1 MIVCRLIY
9 RSMASEPKKPIEQM
23 LEALA
28 KARRAEFGGEPKMPN
43 PMRARLHEEIA
54 RAGAAEDENVESR
67 QSWVTRFWP
76 RVTVAAALATLI
88 VLVPAIWWNQSH
100 PLGEVANVAVRD
112 RTAGAA
118 DGLNPAAASEDTL
131 AKAPAVSATEPTVNL
146 ADNNQIKIEPAATPS
161 SETEASKSSTRFAQ
175 GRAATEFPGKVSKG
189 FDKEIAS
196 AKIQAAPA
204 AAPAAGA
211 DSKAKL
217 DTMAAAAPP
226 VAQPPSADSLG
237 TKQEF
242 SQQSALQSFRNSA
255 QVSRAANVLNTFQV
269 QQEGS
274 EIRVLDA
281 DGSTYTGKIEQLANN
296 AELDSRV
303 TARRDAAKQTR
314 RYAAKAARENESAAP
329 QSYFRATGF
338 NVSLKK
344 TLVFEGN
351 YAAPPAQQPAT
362 ATANDRQRSEQ
373 NRDRAR
379 IVGTVRVNGEAAVE
393 VDAIA
398 ETSEPRKKSER

>member
-1 MIVCRLIY
+1 MP
-9 RSMASEPKKPIEQM
+9 SEPKKPIEQM

-28 KARRAEFGGEPKMPN
+28 KARRAEFGDDPKMPN

-54 RAGAAEDENVESR
+54 RAGATEEENVESR
-67 QSWVTRFWP
+67 PSWVTRFWP

-88 VLVPAIWWNQSH
+88 VLVPAIWWNRAH
-100 PLGEVANVAVRD
+100 PLAEPGDLALRD
-112 RTAGAA
+112 RAAGAA
-118 DGLNPAAASEDTL
+118 DGLNPAVGSQDTL
-131 AKAPAVSATEPTVNL
+131 AKAAAVSATEPTVNL
-146 ADNNQIKIEPAATPS
+146 ADNSQIKIEPAATPA
-161 SETEASKSSTRFAQ
+161 SEAEASKSSTHFSQ
-175 GRAATEFPGKVSKG
+175 GRAATESPGQVAKD
-189 FDKEIAS
+189 FTDKKIAA
-196 AKIQAAPA
+196 AKIQSALA

-211 DSKAKL
+211 DSKAKS
-217 DTMAAAAPP
+217 DTMAGVAPP
-226 VAQPPSADSLG
+226 ITQLSSAGSLG
-237 TKQEF
+237 TKQQF
-242 SQQSALQSFRNSA
+242 SQQSAVQSFRNNA

-296 AELDSRV
+296 AELDSRIA
-303 TARRDAAKQTR
+303 ARRDAAKQTR
-314 RYAAKAARENESAAP
+314 RYAAKAAPENESAAP
-329 QSYFRATGF
+329 QSYFRATGY

-351 YAAPPAQQPAT
+351 YAEQPAQQPAT
-362 ATANDRQRSEQ
+362 ATANDRERSKQ

-379 IVGTVRVNGEAAVE
+379 IVGTVHLNGEAPVE

-398 ETSEPRKKSER
+398 ETPDPAKKSER

>member
-1 MIVCRLIY
+1 
-9 RSMASEPKKPIEQM
+9 
-23 LEALA
+23 
-28 KARRAEFGGEPKMPN
+28 
-43 PMRARLHEEIA
+43 
-54 RAGAAEDENVESR
+54 
-67 QSWVTRFWP
+67 
-76 RVTVAAALATLI
+76 VAAALATLI

-100 PLGEVANVAVRD
+100 PLSTPGNVAVRD

-118 DGLNPAAASEDTL
+118 DGLNPAMRAEDTL
-131 AKAPAVSATEPTVNL
+131 AKGPAVSVSEPTVNL
-146 ADNNQIKIEPAATPS
+146 AENNQIKIESAATPA
-161 SETEASKSSTRFAQ
+161 SEAGALASSTRVLK
-175 GRAATEFPGKVSKG
+175 GRAATEFPNQVTKG
-189 FDKEIAS
+189 FTDKKIAS

-211 DSKAKL
+211 DSKAKS
-217 DTMAAAAPP
+217 DTMAGVAPP
-226 VAQPPSADSLG
+226 VAQPSSVGSLG
-237 TKQEF
+237 TKQQF
-242 SQQSALQSFRNSA
+242 SQQSALQSFWNNA
-255 QVSRAANVLNTFQV
+255 QVSRSTNVLNTFQV

-314 RYAAKAARENESAAP
+314 GYAAKAAPENESAAP

-351 YAAPPAQQPAT
+351 YAGAPAQQPAT
-362 ATANDRQRSEQ
+362 ATANDRERAEQ
-373 NRDRAR
+373 SRDRAR
-379 IVGTVRVNGEAAVE
+379 IVGTVRVNGEAPVE
-393 VDAIA
+393 VDAVA
-398 ETSEPRKKSER
+398 ETPEAAATKKDEK

>member
-1 MIVCRLIY
+1 MP
-9 RSMASEPKKPIEQM
+9 SEPKKPIEEM

-28 KARRAEFGGEPKMPN
+28 KARRAEFGDDAKMPN

-54 RAGAAEDENVESR
+54 RAGAAEDQKVESR
-67 QSWVTRFWP
+67 GSWVTRFWP

-88 VLVPAIWWNQSH
+88 VLVPAIWWNRTH
-100 PLGEVANVAVRD
+100 PLAESDDLALRD
-112 RTAGAA
+112 STAGAA
-118 DGLNPAAASEDTL
+118 NGLNPAVPSEDTL
-131 AKAPAVSATEPTVNL
+131 AKAPAASATDATVNL
-146 ADNNQIKIEPAATPS
+146 ADNSQIKIEPAARPS
-161 SETEASKSSTRFAQ
+161 SEASKSSTRFAQ
-175 GRAATEFPGKVSKG
+175 GRAATEFPNEVTKG
-189 FDKEIAS
+189 FVDKEIAA

-204 AAPAAGA
+204 AAPSAGA
-211 DSKAKL
+211 DSKAKS
-217 DTMAAAAPP
+217 DTMAGAAPP
-226 VAQPPSADSLG
+226 VAQPSSAGSLG
-237 TKQEF
+237 TRQQV
-242 SQQSALQSFRNSA
+242 SQQSAVQSFRNNA
-255 QVSRAANVLNTFQV
+255 QVSRSANVLNTFQV
-269 QQEGS
+269 QQQGS

-296 AELDSRV
+296 AELDAGI

-314 RYAAKAARENESAAP
+314 KYAAKAARENESVAP

-362 ATANDRQRSEQ
+362 ATANDRERSEQ
-373 NRDRAR
+373 NRDQAR

-398 ETSEPRKKSER
+398 ETPEAAATKKSEK

>member
-1 MIVCRLIY
+1 MP
-9 RSMASEPKKPIEQM
+9 SEPKKPIEQM

-28 KARRAEFGGEPKMPN
+28 KARRAEFGDDPKMPN

-67 QSWVTRFWP
+67 PSWVTMFWP

-88 VLVPAIWWNQSH
+88 VLVPAIWWNRSH
-100 PLGEVANVAVRD
+100 PLAESGDLALRD

-118 DGLNPAAASEDTL
+118 DGLNSAVRRGEYSRESSSGERHRIDSESGGQQSNQELNPPRRRPLKRELWPLQLALHKGALRASCQV
-131 AKAPAVSATEPTVNL
+131 KYY
-146 ADNNQIKIEPAATPS
+146 
-161 SETEASKSSTRFAQ
+161 
-175 GRAATEFPGKVSKG
+175 
-189 FDKEIAS
+189 DKRDCR
-196 AKIQAAPA
+196 AKIQSAPA

-211 DSKAKL
+211 DSKAKS

-226 VAQPPSADSLG
+226 VAQPSSAGSLG
-237 TKQEF
+237 TKQQF
-242 SQQSALQSFRNSA
+242 SQQSAVQSFRNNA

-269 QQEGS
+269 QQQGS

-281 DGSTYTGKIEQLANN
+281 DGSTYTGKIEQLAKS
-296 AELDSRV
+296 AELDSRI

-314 RYAAKAARENESAAP
+314 SYAAKAARENESAAP

-362 ATANDRQRSEQ
+362 ATSNDRERAEQ
-373 NRDRAR
+373 SRDRAR
-379 IVGTVRVNGEAAVE
+379 IVGTVRVNGEAPVE

-398 ETSEPRKKSER
+398 ETSEPAATKKSEK

>member
-1 MIVCRLIY
+1 M
-9 RSMASEPKKPIEQM
+9 SSEPKKPIEQM

-28 KARRAEFGGEPKMPN
+28 KARRAEFGDDPKMPN

-54 RAGAAEDENVESR
+54 RAEAAEEEKVESR

-88 VLVPAIWWNQSH
+88 VLVPAIWWNRTH
-100 PLGEVANVAVRD
+100 PLAESTDLALRD
-112 RTAGAA
+112 RSAGAA
-118 DGLNPAAASEDTL
+118 EGLNPAVPSENAL
-131 AKAPAVSATEPTVNL
+131 AKAPAASATDATVNL
-146 ADNNQIKIEPAATPS
+146 ADNRQTKIEPVATPA
-161 SETEASKSSTRFAQ
+161 SEAVALASSTRLAE
-175 GRAATEFPGKVSKG
+175 GRGATDSPSQVAKG
-189 FDKEIAS
+189 FTDKEITA

-211 DSKAKL
+211 DSKAKS

-226 VAQPPSADSLG
+226 VAQQSSAGSLG
-237 TKQEF
+237 TKQQF
-242 SQQSALQSFRNSA
+242 SQQSALQSFRNNA
-255 QVSRAANVLNTFQV
+255 QVSQSANVLNTFQV
-269 QQEGS
+269 QQQGS

-281 DGSTYTGKIEQLANN
+281 DGSTYTGKIEQLANST
-296 AELDSRV
+296 ELDSRI

-314 RYAAKAARENESAAP
+314 SYAAKATGENESAAP

-351 YAAPPAQQPAT
+351 YAAPPAQQPAK
-362 ATANDRQRSEQ
+362 ATANDREQSEQ
-373 NRDRAR
+373 NHDRAR
-379 IVGTVRVNGEAAVE
+379 IVGTVRVNGEAPVE

-398 ETSEPRKKSER
+398 ETPEPAETKKSEK

>member
-1 MIVCRLIY
+1 
-9 RSMASEPKKPIEQM
+9 
-23 LEALA
+23 
-28 KARRAEFGGEPKMPN
+28 
-43 PMRARLHEEIA
+43 
-54 RAGAAEDENVESR
+54 
-67 QSWVTRFWP
+67 
-76 RVTVAAALATLI
+76 LI
-88 VLVPAIWWNQSH
+88 VLVPAIWWNRTQALTGSGDFA
-100 PLGEVANVAVRD
+100 LRD
-112 RTAGAA
+112 RTGGGA
-118 DGLNPAAASEDTL
+118 DGLNPAPASEDTL

-146 ADNNQIKIEPAATPS
+146 ADNNQIKIEPAATPAP
-161 SETEASKSSTRFAQ
+161 EAGALASSTRVLN
-175 GRAATEFPGKVSKG
+175 GRDATEFPNQVTKG
-189 FDKEIAS
+189 FADKKIAA

-211 DSKAKL
+211 DSKAKS
-217 DTMAAAAPP
+217 DTMAGVAPP
-226 VAQPPSADSLG
+226 VAQPSSAASLG
-237 TKQEF
+237 TKQQF
-242 SQQSALQSFRNSA
+242 SQQSSVQSFRNNA
-255 QVSRAANVLNTFQV
+255 QVSRSANVLNTFQV

-314 RYAAKAARENESAAP
+314 RYAAKAARENESAP
-329 QSYFRATGF
+329 QSSFRATGY

-351 YAAPPAQQPAT
+351 YAVPPAQQPAT
-362 ATANDRQRSEQ
+362 ATAHDRERSEQ
-373 NRDRAR
+373 SRDRAR

-398 ETSEPRKKSER
+398 ETSEPAETKKDEK

>member
-1 MIVCRLIY
+1 
-9 RSMASEPKKPIEQM
+9 MASEPKKPIEQM

-28 KARRAEFGGEPKMPN
+28 KARRAEFGDDSKMPN

-54 RAGAAEDENVESR
+54 RAGAAEDEKAES
-67 QSWVTRFWP
+67 QVSWVTRFWP

-100 PLGEVANVAVRD
+100 PIGEVANVAVRE
-112 RTAGAA
+112 RTAGAG
-118 DGLNPAAASEDTL
+118 DGLNTAASAEDTL

-146 ADNNQIKIEPAATPS
+146 ADNSQIKIEPAATPS
-161 SETEASKSSTRFAQ
+161 SEAEVSKPLTHVAQ
-175 GRAATEFPGKVSKG
+175 GRAATEFPNQVTKG
-189 FDKEIAS
+189 FADKEIAA

-204 AAPAAGA
+204 AAPAAAA
-211 DSKAKL
+211 DSKAKS
-217 DTMAAAAPP
+217 DTMAGAAPP
-226 VAQPPSADSLG
+226 VAQPSSAGSLG
-237 TKQEF
+237 TKQQF
-242 SQQSALQSFRNSA
+242 PQQFAVQSFRNNA

-281 DGSTYTGKIEQLANN
+281 DGSTYTGKIEQVAKSG
-296 AELDSRV
+296 ELDSRV
-303 TARRDAAKQTR
+303 TARRDAAKQAR
-314 RYAAKAARENESAAP
+314 RYAAKTTRETESAAP

-351 YAAPPAQQPAT
+351 YAAPPAQQPAK
-362 ATANDRQRSEQ
+362 ATSNDRERAESS
-373 NRDRAR
+373 RDRAR

-398 ETSEPRKKSER
+398 ETLEPAATKKSEK

>member
-1 MIVCRLIY
+1 
-9 RSMASEPKKPIEQM
+9 MASEPKKPIEQM

-28 KARRAEFGGEPKMPN
+28 KARRAEFGDDPKMPN

-54 RAGAAEDENVESR
+54 RAGAAEDEKVESR
-67 QSWVTRFWP
+67 GSWLTMFWP

-100 PLGEVANVAVRD
+100 PLSTPGNVAVRD

-118 DGLNPAAASEDTL
+118 DGLNPAVPAGDTL
-131 AKAPAVSATEPTVNL
+131 AKAPAVSVSEPTVNL
-146 ADNNQIKIEPAATPS
+146 ADNGQIKVEPAATPA
-161 SETEASKSSTRFAQ
+161 SETEGLASSTRAVE
-175 GRAATEFPGKVSKG
+175 GRGATEFANQATKG
-189 FDKEIAS
+189 FTDKEIAS

-204 AAPAAGA
+204 AAPATGA
-211 DSKAKL
+211 DSKEES
-217 DTMAAAAPP
+217 DTMAGVAPP
-226 VAQPPSADSLG
+226 VAQPSSAGSLG
-237 TKQEF
+237 TKQQF
-242 SQQSALQSFRNSA
+242 SQQPAVQSFRNNA

-269 QQEGS
+269 QQQGS

-281 DGSTYTGKIEQLANN
+281 DGSTYTGRIEQLAKN
-296 AELDSRV
+296 AELDV
-303 TARRDAAKQTR
+303 GITARRDAAKQTR

-329 QSYFRATGF
+329 QSYFRATGY

-362 ATANDRQRSEQ
+362 ATANDRERSEQ

-398 ETSEPRKKSER
+398 ETPRRPQRRRVRSD